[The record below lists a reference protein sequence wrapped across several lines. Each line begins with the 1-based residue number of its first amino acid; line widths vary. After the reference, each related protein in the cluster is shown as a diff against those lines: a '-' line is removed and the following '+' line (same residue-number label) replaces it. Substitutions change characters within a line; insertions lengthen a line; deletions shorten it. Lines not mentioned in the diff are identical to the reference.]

1 MSKQDR
7 QGARNISE
15 FMSRYNLGK
24 SFAEMFGLANE
35 AKRVA
40 EEAKSTASDPAK
52 NLTHEEI
59 FNLLTKN
66 GALQGIYRGEDGELY
81 INASYIMT
89 GEFLANLIKTGVI
102 TSKDGSV
109 KIDLAN
115 NCVTVDGKRSA
126 TVDGVTK
133 DYKTQVVISASGTKI
148 FGENS
153 EGEMEETLNLKGGV
167 GGIPAGITNDA
178 WQESVGLLIAA
189 VSGVLTLGTSEVATE
204 IVGSSVSIDSPT
216 SDLRILGKQVYWRDN
231 GDGTH
236 TLCGS

>member
-24 SFAEMFGLANE
+24 SFAEMFGLAKE

-66 GALQGIYRGEDGELY
+66 GALQGLYRGEDGELY

-89 GEFLANLIKTGVI
+89 GEFLANLIKQVLSLPKMAQ
-102 TSKDGSV
+102 SK
-109 KIDLAN
+109 
-115 NCVTVDGKRSA
+115 
-126 TVDGVTK
+126 
-133 DYKTQVVISASGTKI
+133 
-148 FGENS
+148 
-153 EGEMEETLNLKGGV
+153 
-167 GGIPAGITNDA
+167 
-178 WQESVGLLIAA
+178 
-189 VSGVLTLGTSEVATE
+189 LTLPITV
-204 IVGSSVSIDSPT
+204 
-216 SDLRILGKQVYWRDN
+216 
-231 GDGTH
+231 
-236 TLCGS
+236 